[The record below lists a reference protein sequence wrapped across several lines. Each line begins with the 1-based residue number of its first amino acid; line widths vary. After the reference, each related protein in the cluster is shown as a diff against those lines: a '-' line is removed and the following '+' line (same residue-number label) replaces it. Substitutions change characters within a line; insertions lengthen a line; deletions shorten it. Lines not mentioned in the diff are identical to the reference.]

1 MGYKTAVPGGE
12 TSVADVCGSVLISA
26 IFLRGV
32 ASLCYTR
39 NVHLVLRRT
48 ARSGQRY
55 GVMIPLQITY
65 STQRERVSE
74 VIVVEKVQ

>member
-1 MGYKTAVPGGE
+1 MRLGADLRDISPRRGE
-12 TSVADVCGSVLISA
+12 FVLHSKCSSCFA
-26 IFLRGV
+26 
-32 ASLCYTR
+32 
-39 NVHLVLRRT
+39 RT